1 MFPKVNPTTTKAWKR
16 LTKHYKTLKNVE
28 MKTLFVE
35 NPKRFDQFSMR
46 FEDILLDYSKNILT
60 DETLKLLIRLA
71 KECGLREAIEA
82 QFNGEIINETEGRA
96 VLHTALRNRSSRPIM
111 VNGEDVMPEIKAVLK
126 KMEVFC
132 DRVIS
137 GKWTGYT
144 GKAITDTEP
153 CECCEHVA

>member
-28 MKTLFVE
+28 MKTLFAE
-35 NPKRFDQFSMR
+35 NPKRFDQFSKR

-96 VLHTALRNRSSRPIM
+96 VLHTALRTRSSRP
-111 VNGEDVMPEIKAVLK
+111 VYAPDAVSTSTAPA
-126 KMEVFC
+126 FP
-132 DRVIS
+132 S
-137 GKWTGYT
+137 
-144 GKAITDTEP
+144 P
-153 CECCEHVA
+153 